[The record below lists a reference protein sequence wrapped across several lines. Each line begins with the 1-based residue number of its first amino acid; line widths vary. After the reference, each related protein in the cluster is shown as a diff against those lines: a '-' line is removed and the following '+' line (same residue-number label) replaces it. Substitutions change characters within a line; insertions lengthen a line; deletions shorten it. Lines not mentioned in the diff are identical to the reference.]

1 MPARAKPISA
11 TILSVVLL
19 SLLLGVSAKLHARQ
33 RPSPETAAAI
43 ERGGKQFAQS
53 CGFCHGADAT
63 GARGPDLV
71 RSPLV
76 AHDVNGDQIG
86 DVIRHGRPDKG
97 MPPQNLSD
105 QQISDIAAFLHARL
119 IQSIE
124 SSGVPSVYSV
134 ERMLTGNA
142 DAGKAF
148 FNGAGRCKDCHSAT
162 GDLAGVARKYSSI
175 ELESRMM
182 FPEGPPPHATVTLAG
197 GEQISGRLKHLDDF
211 VVIVKDSSGAFRSFA
226 RDQVKVDLQDPL
238 AAHHQLLEKIT
249 PTEFHNLFAY
259 MASLK

>member
-1 MPARAKPISA
+1 MPLCAKM
-11 TILSVVLL
+11 
-19 SLLLGVSAKLHARQ
+19 VSAMLAATAIFVASGLSAKTYAQQ
-33 RPSPETAAAI
+33 RLSPEAAAAI
-43 ERGGKQFAQS
+43 ERGRTQFGDS

-76 AHDVNGDQIG
+76 AHDVQGDKIG
-86 DVIRHGRPDKG
+86 EVIRNGRPDKG
-97 MPPQNLSD
+97 MPAQALSD
-105 QQISDIAAFLHARL
+105 AQISDISAFLHARA
-119 IQSIE
+119 QQAVA
-124 SSGVPSVYSV
+124 SSGVPSVYPV

-142 DAGKAF
+142 DAGKTY
-148 FNGAGRCKDCHSAT
+148 FNGAGRCKDCHSPT

-182 FPEGPPPHATVTLAG
+182 FPERQPPACTVTLAN
-197 GEQISGRLKHLDDF
+197 GEQVQGTLKHLDEF
-211 VVIVKDSSGAFRSFA
+211 VVILKDSSGTFRSFP
-226 RDQVKVDLQDPL
+226 RDQVRVDVQDPL
-238 AAHHQLLEKIT
+238 TAHRELLEKIS

>member
-1 MPARAKPISA
+1 MSVRIKTISLICVA
-11 TILSVVLL
+11 AILSVAF
-19 SLLLGVSAKLHARQ
+19 GMFAKAHALQ
-33 RPSPETAAAI
+33 RPSPEAAAAI
-43 ERGGKQFAQS
+43 ERGRKQFGDS

-76 AHDVNGDQIG
+76 AHDVNGDKIG

-97 MPPQNLSD
+97 MPALPLSD
-105 QQISDIAAFLHARL
+105 EQISDIAAYLHAR
-119 IQSIE
+119 IVESIE
-124 SSGVPSVYSV
+124 SSGVPSSYPLQ
-134 ERMLTGNA
+134 RILTGNA
-142 DAGKAF
+142 DAGKAY
-148 FNGAGRCKDCHSAT
+148 FNGAGRCKDCHSPT

-182 FPEGPPPHATVTLAG
+182 FPEGPRPTCIVTLAN
-197 GEQISGRLKHLDDF
+197 GEQVKGTVKHLDEF
-211 VVIVKDSSGAFRSFA
+211 VVILKDSSGAFRSFA

-238 AAHHQLLEKIT
+238 AAHHELLDKIT

-259 MASLK
+259 LASLK